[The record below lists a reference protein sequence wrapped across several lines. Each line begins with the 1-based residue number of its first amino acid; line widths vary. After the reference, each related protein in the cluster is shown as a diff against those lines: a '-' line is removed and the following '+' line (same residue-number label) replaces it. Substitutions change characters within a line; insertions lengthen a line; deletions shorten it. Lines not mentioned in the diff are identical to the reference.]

1 MDTGPKTLQ
10 EAIIFFENPDNCI
23 AYLVARR
30 WPNGV
35 ACPKC
40 GRVDVSYIPKH
51 LVYQSRKPVELFRLF
66 RFSLH
71 ASNVTST
78 SSIPPNAFSAY
89 GWASIACMT

>member
-1 MDTGPKTLQ
+1 
-10 EAIIFFENPDNCI
+10 
-23 AYLVARR
+23 
-30 WPNGV
+30 
-35 ACPKC
+35 
-40 GRVDVSYIPKH
+40 VSYIPKH